1 MVFQSISLS
10 ANPAVY
16 YACTLPVRAGGELVN
31 FQHVDSLRR
40 QGWRAFAWLQEGAE
54 LEWPSQSFPV
64 PVVQGGPHHRWTPHD
79 VLVLPEVWSASG
91 WQSMRKQ
98 GCQLVMHNQN
108 PFYTFRGLPTLDA
121 LNAFPLAGA
130 LCCSSFTRDT
140 LQAWGSTT
148 DWQVVQPMVLPH
160 FEQALARIGGLSGK
174 KMQIAFMPRKRPNE
188 VKQLQQWFAALC
200 PQWAHVPWVEM
211 DGMSRPQVA
220 QTLAESLVFVSLSKD
235 EGLGLPPLEA
245 MAAGCLVAGFTGGGG
260 QEYATFGNGL
270 WVDEAKLPELA
281 LAIASL
287 LAMDAPQQ
295 AARVQAGQATAALFD
310 AANFDAQLNAAW
322 HHLLGDKA
330 AAYRGG
336 A

>member
-1 MVFQSISLS
+1 MVQPSI
-10 ANPAVY
+10 Y

-40 QGWRAFAWLQEGAE
+40 QGWRAFAWLQEGAT
-54 LEWPSQSFPV
+54 LEWPSQPFPV
-64 PVVQGGPHHRWTPHD
+64 PMVQGGPHQQWSSHD
-79 VLVLPEVWSASG
+79 VLVLPEVTPASG
-91 WQSMRKQ
+91 WHGMHEQ

-108 PFYTFRGLPTLDA
+108 PFYTFRGLPTLQA
-121 LNAFPLAGA
+121 LNGFPLAGA
-130 LCCSSFTRDT
+130 LCCSVFTRKT

-148 DWQVVQPMVLPH
+148 DWQVVQPKVLPH
-160 FEQALARIGGLSGK
+160 FDQAWARVRGMAGK
-174 KMQIAFMPRKRPNE
+174 RQQIAFMPRKRPHE
-188 VKQLQQWFAALC
+188 AKQLQQWFAALC
-200 PQWAHVPWVEM
+200 PQWGHVPWVEV

-260 QEYATFGNGL
+260 QEYATPDNGA
-270 WVDEAKLPELA
+270 WVGEAQLPELA

-295 AARVQAGQATAALFD
+295 AARVQAGQATAGLFD
-310 AANFDAQLNAAW
+310 EANFDRQLNDAW
-322 HHLLGDKA
+322 THLLGDAA
-330 AAYRGG
+330 AAYQLGR